1 MLFKGAG
8 HDRDLHIMDLALTLC
23 SMVLSAYFGYVIGEG
38 VAPLNWI
45 LATVGAVAAYG
56 VSMWFKKAARNRALG
71 YSTRYKRCLAAGFLC
86 LSANIIFDFSSAAV
100 LRDQVAT
107 QISNVNVRATNR
119 ETDLK
124 IVNDEIASIKAQVAW
139 SKPHK
144 SEEAY
149 RSEIRDL
156 EGKADIMK
164 RSKDCAD
171 QTRPDTKEHCQSLSS
186 ARGNLADLKQKVLL
200 DARLRE
206 LEKKRDAAVAAS
218 EGTQHKSNPA
228 VAVIRMVGAIALQK
242 QQLSESEAFWTG
254 LVIMLLMTS
263 LINASLYSLATEIGE
278 LRAAELIE
286 LRGGDVVNF
295 AAPRLDGPAD
305 AREPIPLRPVDQPSP
320 NLVVINGREQQNTTA
335 NDQLRSQ
342 ALSILAEVEARLAK
356 SGFARKEGTA

>member
-1 MLFKGAG
+1 MLFKSAG

-23 SMVLSAYFGYVIGEG
+23 SMVLSGFFGYVIGEG
-38 VAPLNWI
+38 MAPLNYV
-45 LATVGAVAAYG
+45 LAVVASGAAYS
-56 VSMWFKKAARNRALG
+56 VSMWFKRAAFNKKMGDFPRA
-71 YSTRYKRCLAAGFLC
+71 KRCLVAGILC
-86 LSANIIFDFSSAAV
+86 LSANVLFDFASAAA

-107 QISNVNVRATNR
+107 QISNVNVKATNR

-124 IVNDEIASIKAQVAW
+124 IINDEIASIKAQTAW

-149 RSEIRDL
+149 KAEIKDL

-164 RSKDCAD
+164 RSKDCSD
-171 QTRPDTKEHCQSLSS
+171 QTRPDTKEHCQALSA
-186 ARGNLADLKQKVLL
+186 ARGNLADLKQKTLL

-206 LEKKRDAAVAAS
+206 LEKKRDGAVAAA

-254 LVIMLLMTS
+254 LVIMLLMTG

-278 LRAAELIE
+278 LRAAE
-286 LRGGDVVNF
+286 F
-295 AAPRLDGPAD
+295 AAEHPGFTFTAPQVAGPVE
-305 AREPIPLRPVDQPSP
+305 AREPIPLRVVEPGQPARNTVIISGVEQP
-320 NLVVINGREQQNTTA
+320 NSTQTDALIARA
-335 NDQLRSQ
+335 MQ
-342 ALSILAEVEARLAK
+342 ALEKYEQSP
-356 SGFARKEGTA
+356 FAQGGGKA